1 MNFFELAAV
10 VVGNFF
16 VAGIVAGF
24 LMVVVLPRQGGRR
37 YMDGGD
43 WREPSPPRD
52 DDERRVAGLSSK
64 GG

>member
-1 MNFFELAAV
+1 MNFFELAAWV
-10 VVGNFF
+10 IGNFL

-24 LMVVVLPRQGGRR
+24 LIVAVLPRQGGRR

-43 WREPSPPRD
+43 WRDRPPPRD
-52 DDERRVAGLSSK
+52 DDEWPPRWP

>member
-1 MNFFELAAV
+1 MNFIELAAGV
-10 VVGNFF
+10 IGSFF

-24 LMVVVLPRQGGRR
+24 LIVAVLPRQHGRG

-43 WREPSPPRD
+43 GREPSPHRD
-52 DDERRVAGLSSK
+52 DDERPPRWP